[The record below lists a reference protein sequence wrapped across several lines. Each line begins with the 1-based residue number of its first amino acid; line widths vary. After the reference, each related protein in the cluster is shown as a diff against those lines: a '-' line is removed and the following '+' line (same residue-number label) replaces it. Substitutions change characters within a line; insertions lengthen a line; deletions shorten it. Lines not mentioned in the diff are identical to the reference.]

1 MRLTAVLV
9 FISEAAASRAKL
21 STAANTAKIV
31 EAGVVVDGDAA
42 ILAIIVPIAAATRL
56 QALAHDFERVLV
68 SR

>member
-1 MRLTAVLV
+1 MNHSIRQALRPSH
-9 FISEAAASRAKL
+9 IESER
-21 STAANTAKIV
+21 
-31 EAGVVVDGDAA
+31 DGDAA